1 VYPPSVTM
9 FFTPTE
15 PFIPS
20 RGVANSYMFK
30 GLHPFFILM
39 VIGLMGLLAVIV
51 IGDLYHMLRT
61 NQPFSYSVLNLVKL
75 AAAGILGAIA
85 GYLAKE

>member
-1 VYPPSVTM
+1 
-9 FFTPTE
+9 
-15 PFIPS
+15 
-20 RGVANSYMFK
+20 
-30 GLHPFFILM
+30 M

-51 IGDLYHMLRT
+51 IGDLYHMLKT
-61 NQPFSYSVLNLVKL
+61 NKPFSYSVLNLVKL

>member
-1 VYPPSVTM
+1 
-9 FFTPTE
+9 
-15 PFIPS
+15 
-20 RGVANSYMFK
+20 
-30 GLHPFFILM
+30 M

-51 IGDLYHMLRT
+51 IGDLYHMLKT